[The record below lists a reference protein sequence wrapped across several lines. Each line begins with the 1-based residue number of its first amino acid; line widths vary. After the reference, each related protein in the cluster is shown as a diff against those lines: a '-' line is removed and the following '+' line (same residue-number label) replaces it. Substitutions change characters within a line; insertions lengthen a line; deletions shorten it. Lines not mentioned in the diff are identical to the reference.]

1 MGVLLN
7 NTLLLKMGRRKLP
20 QKTEEYNTSNNH
32 TSQNAMDYLPLHTSQ
47 NAMKRRGEPLL
58 GRACPFWA
66 RTTTHQFSSTGKSVA
81 ATRIGMIGAGTVGG
95 GVYEIIMNRLKS
107 SSAAITKI
115 CVRDANKPRDF
126 QINSSITQV
135 VTDISSILNDDS
147 IDLVVEVAG
156 GTTFAKDAVFTA
168 LKGGKSVVTAN
179 KALIVEYLDE
189 IVALVD
195 QVNSDRGKE
204 GKKAVKFGYEASV
217 CGGIPIIH
225 TLQSAYK
232 GDIIN
237 EVSGICNGTTN
248 YMLGKMEEGADYDEV
263 LKEAQDL
270 GFAEADL
277 TADVAGHDVRA
288 KIAILAKLAFGVTVP
303 IDTIPCMGITEISVV
318 DFAYAKSMGCTIKL
332 VGTAVRQSVFREY
345 DGALSVYV
353 SPKLVPLNH
362 LLASATGCGNAVA
375 VDSSNLGTA
384 RFTGPGAGR
393 YATANSVVADAMRV
407 VNDTCPSSP
416 FPMLS
421 NSIDIDNDFVSAFYI
436 RISFQDGLGISRS
449 VGDLA
454 ETQGVS
460 IHSILQQPV
469 TDRMA
474 ADTVVTTEACKY
486 SQVKALCELIEKEEY
501 ALSAPVFF
509 PMISQGLQEGAF
521 LDCPKLERI
530 G

>member
-1 MGVLLN
+1 M
-7 NTLLLKMGRRKLP
+7 T
-20 QKTEEYNTSNNH
+20 
-32 TSQNAMDYLPLHTSQ
+32 
-47 NAMKRRGEPLL
+47 
-58 GRACPFWA
+58 
-66 RTTTHQFSSTGKSVA
+66 
-81 ATRIGMIGAGTVGG
+81 TRIGMIGAGTVGG

-107 SSAAITKI
+107 TSAKITKI

-126 QINSSITQV
+126 QIDSSITQV
-135 VTDISSILNDDS
+135 VTDVSSILNDDS

-156 GTTFAKDAVFTA
+156 GTAFAKDAVFTA
-168 LKGGKSVVTAN
+168 LKAGKSVVTAN
-179 KALIVEYLDE
+179 KALIAEYLDE

-195 QVNSDRGKE
+195 QVNNAAGSRGKE
-204 GKKAVKFGYEASV
+204 EKKAVKFGYEASV

-237 EVSGICNGTTN
+237 EVQGICNGTTN
-248 YMLGKMEEGADYDEV
+248 YMLGKMEDGADYDEV

-270 GFAEADL
+270 GFAEADP

-288 KIAILAKLAFGVTVP
+288 KIAILAKLAFGITVP
-303 IDTIPCMGITEISVV
+303 IDTIPCMGITDISVV

-332 VGTAVRQSVFREY
+332 VGTAVRQSEFGEH

-384 RFTGPGAGR
+384 SFTGPGAGR

-407 VNDTCPSSP
+407 VNGTCPSSP

-421 NSIDIDNDFVSAFYI
+421 NSIDVDNDFVSAFYI
-436 RISFQDGLGISRS
+436 RISFQDGLGIIRS

-460 IHSILQQPV
+460 IHSILQQPI

-509 PMISQGLQEGAF
+509 PMIS
-521 LDCPKLERI
+521 DY
-530 G
+530 

>member
-1 MGVLLN
+1 M
-7 NTLLLKMGRRKLP
+7 
-20 QKTEEYNTSNNH
+20 
-32 TSQNAMDYLPLHTSQ
+32 
-47 NAMKRRGEPLL
+47 
-58 GRACPFWA
+58 
-66 RTTTHQFSSTGKSVA
+66 
-81 ATRIGMIGAGTVGG
+81 
-95 GVYEIIMNRLKS
+95 YEIIMNRLKS
-107 SSAAITKI
+107 TSATITKI

-126 QINSSITQV
+126 QIDTSITQI
-135 VTDISSILNDDS
+135 VTDVSSILNDDS

-179 KALIVEYLDE
+179 KALIAEYLED

-195 QVNSDRGKE
+195 QVNADRSKE
-204 GKKAVKFGYEASV
+204 KAVKFGYEASV

-270 GFAEADL
+270 GFAEADP
-277 TADVAGHDVRA
+277 TADVEGHDVRA
-288 KIAILAKLAFGVTVP
+288 KIAILAKLAFGITVP
-303 IDTIPCMGITEISVV
+303 IDTIPCMGITDISVV

-332 VGTAVRQSVFREY
+332 VGTAVRQSEFGEH

-384 RFTGPGAGR
+384 SFTGPGAGR

-407 VNDTCPSSP
+407 VNGTCPSSP
-416 FPMLS
+416 FPMIS
-421 NSIDIDNDFVSAFYI
+421 SSSSIDIDNDFVSAFYI
-436 RISFQDGLGISRS
+436 RISFQDGLGIIRS

-460 IHSILQQPV
+460 IHSILQQPI

-509 PMISQGLQEGAF
+509 PMIS
-521 LDCPKLERI
+521 DY
-530 G
+530 

>member
-1 MGVLLN
+1 MFIYSL
-7 NTLLLKMGRRKLP
+7 
-20 QKTEEYNTSNNH
+20 
-32 TSQNAMDYLPLHTSQ
+32 
-47 NAMKRRGEPLL
+47 
-58 GRACPFWA
+58 
-66 RTTTHQFSSTGKSVA
+66 TTN
-81 ATRIGMIGAGTVGG
+81 IGG

-107 SSAAITKI
+107 TSATITKI

-126 QINSSITQV
+126 QIDSSITQV
-135 VTDISSILNDDS
+135 VTDVSSILNDDS

-156 GTTFAKDAVFTA
+156 GTAFAKDAVFTA
-168 LKGGKSVVTAN
+168 LKAGKSVVTAN
-179 KALIVEYLDE
+179 KALIAEYLDE

-195 QVNSDRGKE
+195 QVNNAAGSRGKE
-204 GKKAVKFGYEASV
+204 EKKVVKFGYEASV

-237 EVSGICNGTTN
+237 EVQGICNGTTN
-248 YMLGKMEEGADYDEV
+248 YMLGKMEDGADYDEV

-270 GFAEADL
+270 GFAEADP

-288 KIAILAKLAFGVTVP
+288 KIAILAKLAFGITVP
-303 IDTIPCMGITEISVV
+303 IDTIPCMGITDISVV

-332 VGTAVRQSVFREY
+332 VGTAVRQSEFGEH

-384 RFTGPGAGR
+384 SFTGPGAGR

-407 VNDTCPSSP
+407 VNGTCPSSP

-421 NSIDIDNDFVSAFYI
+421 NSIDVDNDFVSAFYI
-436 RISFQDGLGISRS
+436 RISFQDGLGIIRS

-460 IHSILQQPV
+460 IHSILQQPI

-509 PMISQGLQEGAF
+509 PMIS
-521 LDCPKLERI
+521 DY
-530 G
+530 

>member
-1 MGVLLN
+1 MFIYSL
-7 NTLLLKMGRRKLP
+7 
-20 QKTEEYNTSNNH
+20 
-32 TSQNAMDYLPLHTSQ
+32 
-47 NAMKRRGEPLL
+47 
-58 GRACPFWA
+58 
-66 RTTTHQFSSTGKSVA
+66 TTT
-81 ATRIGMIGAGTVGG
+81 IGG

-107 SSAAITKI
+107 TSATITKI

-126 QINSSITQV
+126 QIDSSITQV
-135 VTDISSILNDDS
+135 VTDVSSILNDDS

-168 LKGGKSVVTAN
+168 LKAGKSVVTAN
-179 KALIVEYLDE
+179 KALIAEYLDE

-195 QVNSDRGKE
+195 QVNNAAGSRGKE
-204 GKKAVKFGYEASV
+204 EKKAVKFGYEASV

-237 EVSGICNGTTN
+237 EVQGICNGTTN
-248 YMLGKMEEGADYDEV
+248 YMLGKMEDGADYDEV

-270 GFAEADL
+270 GFAEADP

-288 KIAILAKLAFGVTVP
+288 KIAILAKLAFGITVP
-303 IDTIPCMGITEISVV
+303 IDTIPCMGITDISVV

-332 VGTAVRQSVFREY
+332 VGTAVRQSEFGEH

-384 RFTGPGAGR
+384 SFTGPGAGR

-407 VNDTCPSSP
+407 VNGTCPSSP

-421 NSIDIDNDFVSAFYI
+421 NSIDVDNDFVSAFYI
-436 RISFQDGLGISRS
+436 RISFQDGLGIIRS

-460 IHSILQQPV
+460 IHSILQQPI

-501 ALSAPVFF
+501 ALLAPVFF
-509 PMISQGLQEGAF
+509 PMIS
-521 LDCPKLERI
+521 DY
-530 G
+530 